1 MSEYYSI
8 KVEKTTDNPH
18 VFLNALLNAVTTN
31 TFKRLQ
37 FTQSKHYHHIFLH
50 ANHHPFMQLQ
60 VRKNLTPYNIMILP
74 VSSIIKDGAEAIG
87 IMKKICDLAQAEQAA
102 DNG

>member
-1 MSEYYSI
+1 
-8 KVEKTTDNPH
+8 
-18 VFLNALLNAVTTN
+18 
-31 TFKRLQ
+31 
-37 FTQSKHYHHIFLH
+37 
-50 ANHHPFMQLQ
+50 MQLQ